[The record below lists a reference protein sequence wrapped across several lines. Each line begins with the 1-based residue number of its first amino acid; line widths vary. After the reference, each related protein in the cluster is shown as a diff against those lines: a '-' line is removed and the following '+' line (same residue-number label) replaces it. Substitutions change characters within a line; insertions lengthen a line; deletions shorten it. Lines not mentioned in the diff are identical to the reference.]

1 MTSKKIIQNEE
12 GLALVVALMLLV
24 LMSVMGLAALSTSTT
39 ELQLTSNERTDARA
53 FHAAE
58 AGIKEVLYRST
69 LASLGATTIANGG
82 SVVTVDG
89 ITFDAAITNTLNA
102 DWEYKIF
109 AGPPPPSGNPNV
121 IHSRM
126 LMPAD
131 EAKKLKYTQDTTD
144 PNDPEVLSVRY
155 VIEQDLLDWG
165 VTAGATGVGADL
177 NGDGDHDD
185 LVFFDPDPG
194 VMNRVGAV
202 ATAVEPD
209 TTPPAH
215 LNGNMAVRL
224 VTATGYSG
232 RGKKTIL
239 LETTGVPVNPN
250 ANAAVQTEIPITIGG
265 SGFISG
271 YNHSK
276 NTTKDDED
284 NVDSSKYDNNG
295 CDNFSQGVDGVPVGG
310 CGNAV
315 DPDIGEIAAYSG
327 MLEGDHHK
335 PGVLSSVADPADAVD
350 QNGNSVEAWGGR
362 DDDPPGSGT
371 GWLETGAGAFPD
383 LPTLLGV
390 EPDIVDK
397 IKKNAN
403 TNPDSCPTGVTYI
416 DNANSDIYRP
426 DQNCDGGSG
435 ILIVSGDMKIA
446 SNFEFRG
453 LVYVEGDAEL
463 RGGSWLLGSMAVKG
477 TTNGLQASNGT
488 PTILYSRETVI
499 DAVTAAFNQIGF
511 AFTTLSWREF

>member
-1 MTSKKIIQNEE
+1 
-12 GLALVVALMLLV
+12 
-24 LMSVMGLAALSTSTT
+24 
-39 ELQLTSNERTDARA
+39 
-53 FHAAE
+53 
-58 AGIKEVLYRST
+58 
-69 LASLGATTIANGG
+69 
-82 SVVTVDG
+82 
-89 ITFDAAITNTLNA
+89 
-102 DWEYKIF
+102 
-109 AGPPPPSGNPNV
+109 
-121 IHSRM
+121 
-126 LMPAD
+126 
-131 EAKKLKYTQDTTD
+131 
-144 PNDPEVLSVRY
+144 
-155 VIEQDLLDWG
+155 
-165 VTAGATGVGADL
+165 
-177 NGDGDHDD
+177 
-185 LVFFDPDPG
+185 
-194 VMNRVGAV
+194 
-202 ATAVEPD
+202 
-209 TTPPAH
+209 
-215 LNGNMAVRL
+215 
-224 VTATGYSG
+224 
-232 RGKKTIL
+232 
-239 LETTGVPVNPN
+239 
-250 ANAAVQTEIPITIGG
+250 
-265 SGFISG
+265 
-271 YNHSK
+271 
-276 NTTKDDED
+276 
-284 NVDSSKYDNNG
+284 
-295 CDNFSQGVDGVPVGG
+295 